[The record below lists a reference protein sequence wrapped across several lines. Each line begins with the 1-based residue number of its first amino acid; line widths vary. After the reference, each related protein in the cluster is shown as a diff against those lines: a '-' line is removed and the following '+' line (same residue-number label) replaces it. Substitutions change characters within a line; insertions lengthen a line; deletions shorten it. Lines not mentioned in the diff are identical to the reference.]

1 MITIDS
7 ATRLK
12 IIKGDGGYIVHHY
25 SKVFSEHKCYTKI
38 LADFRELVLY
48 LNELFEENKAVSIL
62 EHQK

>member
-1 MITIDS
+1 MITVDS

-38 LADFRELVLY
+38 LVDFRELVMY
-48 LNELFEENKAVSIL
+48 LNQTFEENKAVSIL